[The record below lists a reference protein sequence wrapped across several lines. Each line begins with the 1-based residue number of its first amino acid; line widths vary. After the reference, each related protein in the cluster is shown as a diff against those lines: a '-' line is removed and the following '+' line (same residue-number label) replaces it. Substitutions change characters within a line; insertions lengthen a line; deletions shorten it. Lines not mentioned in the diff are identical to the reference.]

1 MRLVWSRKTFSENS
15 LSSIST
21 ISNTTGTRSLPESV
35 RTWSMLTEGPFE
47 KDRIDMFDPIL
58 GWFKDGLLTILMDS

>member
-1 MRLVWSRKTFSENS
+1 MRILLRGDLSR
-15 LSSIST
+15 
-21 ISNTTGTRSLPESV
+21 
-35 RTWSMLTEGPFE
+35 

>member
-1 MRLVWSRKTFSENS
+1 
-15 LSSIST
+15 
-21 ISNTTGTRSLPESV
+21 LPESV